1 MTKEI
6 IENDPY
12 KSAGVDID
20 AGNDLVDKIKKD
32 VASSHNKNVLGN
44 IGGFAGM
51 YELSKNYNEPV
62 LVACTDGVGT
72 KVALAQEFNQVDG
85 IGQDLVAMCV
95 NDLIVCGAKPLFFLD
110 YFASSKLEVNEASR
124 IIKSIAD
131 ACKNSDCAL
140 LGGETAEMPGHYVGK
155 NFDLAGFSVGSV
167 EKADIITGDSIE
179 EGNVLIGIESSGPHS
194 NGFSLIR
201 KIIKESSM
209 KENDRNKITELAL
222 KPTHLYPNLIMHLI
236 NQFKIN
242 GMAHITGGGLTEN
255 IPRTLPKH
263 LAVEIYLDSWQLPEI
278 FRWLQDN
285 GNITQDDM
293 LRIFNCGIGMVLVVN
308 EDISENVKSEIK
320 NNAFE
325 CFDIGK
331 VIKKLIINIPGKT
344 KSSVTNKKVKAG
356 IIATAN
362 AEIRK
367 TECVEFLKPL
377 FSRALSKTG
386 PERTPSEP
394 DTRVTIPK
402 R

>member
-20 AGNDLVDKIKKD
+20 AGNDLVNKIKKD

-62 LVACTDGVGT
+62 MVACTDGVGT
-72 KVALAQEFNQVDG
+72 KVALAQEFNRVDS

-124 IIKSIAD
+124 IIKGIAD

-155 NFDLAGFSVGSV
+155 NFDLAGFSVGCV
-167 EKADIITGDSIE
+167 EKNNIITGDNID

-201 KIIKESSM
+201 KIIKESSLD
-209 KENDRNKITELAL
+209 KNELNKITELAL
-222 KPTHLYPNLIMHLI
+222 KPTHLYPNLIMQLI

-255 IPRTLPKH
+255 IPRSLPKD
-263 LAVEIYLDSWQLPEI
+263 LAAEIYLDSWQLPEI
-278 FRWLQDN
+278 FTWLQEN
-285 GNITQDDM
+285 GNISKDDM
-293 LRIFNCGIGMVLVVN
+293 LRIFNCGIGMVLLVN
-308 EDISENVKSEIK
+308 EDISKNIKLEINK
-320 NNAFE
+320 NGFD

-331 VIKKLIINIPGKT
+331 VIKKDNG
-344 KSSVTNKKVKAG
+344 SV
-356 IIATAN
+356 IY
-362 AEIRK
+362 
-367 TECVEFLKPL
+367 
-377 FSRALSKTG
+377 S
-386 PERTPSEP
+386 
-394 DTRVTIPK
+394 
-402 R
+402 